1 MQLLRH
7 CGIVALA
14 LLGCILSFA
23 LPVAMASGEPIP
35 AMSSEQAFLIAGIVG
50 MVAHYIKKLATG
62 DVTGSLADYFLRDYP
77 GRSAG
82 AIFGYGMAAAT
93 VLATGAIGS
102 MDLWVAIGSGVTT
115 GWTCDSAFNK
125 GT

>member
-1 MQLLRH
+1 MELLKH
-7 CGIVALA
+7 CAIVALA
-14 LLGCILSFA
+14 TAGVYLSLY
-23 LPVAMASGEPIP
+23 LPVAMAS
-35 AMSSEQAFLIAGIVG
+35 SERVMPFGSEEAFLIAGIVG
-50 MVAHYIKKLATG
+50 MLAHYIKKLAAG

-82 AIFGYGMAAAT
+82 AIFGYSMAAAT
-93 VLATGAIGS
+93 VLATGVIGS
-102 MDLWVAIGSGVTT
+102 MDMWVAIGSGVTT